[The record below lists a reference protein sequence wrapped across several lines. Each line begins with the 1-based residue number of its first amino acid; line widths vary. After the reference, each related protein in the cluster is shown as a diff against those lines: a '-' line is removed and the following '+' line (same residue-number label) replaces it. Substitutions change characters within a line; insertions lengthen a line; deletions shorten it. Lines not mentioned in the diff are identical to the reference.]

1 MYAERHRLT
10 LVTDASGDAT
20 GYTPHVLGRVLA
32 IVYTKDGTTPF
43 ANGVDVTV
51 TAEAT
56 AQAILALTDQNASGT
71 FYPRQQ
77 VHGPTG
83 TGLTLN
89 GTQTVNEP
97 VTVAG
102 DRVKVVVAQGGD
114 TKTGTVDVIVG

>member
-1 MYAERHRLT
+1 VYAERHRLT
-10 LVTDASGDAT
+10 LVTDASGDAVA
-20 GYTPHVLGRVLA
+20 YTPHVLGRVLA
-32 IVYTKDGTTPF
+32 VVYTKDGTTPF
-43 ANGVDVTV
+43 ANGVDLTV

-71 FYPRQQ
+71 FYP
-77 VHGPTG
+77 PWTG
-83 TGLTLN
+83 TR
-89 GTQTVNEP
+89 TVNEP